1 MDNIIIVATA
11 GGSIAKIFIDIL
23 RMGVDMPRWLPPLLA
38 LIVSPALVVLFQV
51 AAGVALTT
59 EMLATCALAGILAA
73 GYAVG
78 ATELSKRGET
88 GPMVP
93 HG

>member
-11 GGSIAKIFIDIL
+11 GGSIAKVLIDVV
-23 RMGVDMPRWLPPLLA
+23 RMGVDLPRWAPPLLA
-38 LIVSPALVVLFQV
+38 LIISPALVILLQV
-51 AAGVALTT
+51 AAGVALTQQ
-59 EMLATCALAGILAA
+59 MLSTCALAGILAA

-88 GPMVP
+88 GPQV
-93 HG
+93 